1 MTWNQ
6 IEGHDKIAADFARAF
21 ARHRLE
27 GSYLFTGRT
36 GIGKRSFAFAL
47 AKTLLCRN
55 IAPLEFGGDE
65 NFDLSRFVPCGEC
78 ESCRMFDAQNAESP
92 DNGDLAPKKK
102 KKRAV
107 AISERFTIPT
117 HPDFYFV
124 NRPPDRAFIPLELL
138 IGAKDERMRAGL
150 CFELSRTPYFEGRKI
165 AVIDDA
171 DFLNPEGANAL
182 LKTLEEPPPKSVL
195 ILIGTS
201 AARQLPTIRSRCR
214 TVRFSPLEPMP
225 LVNLLLREKIVET
238 PEEGLARA
246 KVSSGSLTEARLY
259 DDNALLEFRGE
270 LFRQLNG
277 NSAVSFARRL
287 NAFVDSAGKE
297 APARRKRLAAIL
309 TWSAEYYRDLA
320 RALTGAPLTGS
331 AAMTL
336 RQTVAAW
343 PADTEAALRCAD
355 RTLLAMEQIDK
366 NANLPVIAES
376 WLYDLEKIIRR

>member
-21 ARHRLE
+21 ARRRLE
-27 GSYLFTGRT
+27 GSYLFTGRS

-47 AKTLLCRN
+47 AKTLLCRK
-55 IAPLEFGGDE
+55 IAALERSGDE
-65 NFDLSRFVPCGEC
+65 NPDFNQFVPCGEC
-78 ESCRMFDAQNAESP
+78 ESCRMFDAPGAESTEER
-92 DNGDLAPKKK
+92 DLAPKKK

-107 AISERFTIPT
+107 AVSEQFTIPT

-138 IGAKDERMRAGL
+138 VGAKDERMRAGL

-182 LKTLEEPPPKSVL
+182 LKTLEEPPPKSIL

-214 TVRFSPLEPMP
+214 TVRFSPLETVPM
-225 LVNLLLREKIVET
+225 VNLLLREKIVET
-238 PEEGLARA
+238 QEEGLARA
-246 KVSSGSLTEARLY
+246 KVSNGSIAEARLY
-259 DDNALLEFRGE
+259 DDSALLEFRAE
-270 LFRQLNG
+270 LFRELDGHN
-277 NSAVSFARRL
+277 AVSFARRM

-297 APARRKRLAAIL
+297 APARRKRLAAVL
-309 TWSAEYYRDLA
+309 VWCAEYYRDLA
-320 RALTGAPLTGS
+320 KTLSGAPVTGA

-336 RQTVAAW
+336 RQAAAAW
-343 PADTEAALRCAD
+343 PADANAAERCAD

-366 NANLPVIAES
+366 NANLPVITEG